1 MEKLNEVSFVND
13 VLHDE
18 VSIKSTKDIE
28 VLDITEK
35 VKEWI
40 SKNGAQDGILTA
52 FSTHTTAGLTINEAE
67 SGLMNDIALQLSKL
81 CPPHAGYYHD
91 RIDDNAHSHLMTS
104 ILSPSET
111 VIVKSG
117 QLALGTWQRILF
129 VECDGPRRRRVLLT
143 FTGKFSG

>member
-1 MEKLNEVSFVND
+1 VND
-13 VLHDE
+13 VIHDE
-18 VSIKSTKDIE
+18 ILVKSTKDIE
-28 VLDITEK
+28 VLDITDS

-40 SKNGAQDGILTA
+40 SKNGIQEGILTA

-67 SGLMNDIALQLSKL
+67 SGLMKDIVSQLSKI

-117 QLALGTWQRILF
+117 QLDLGTWQRILF
-129 VECDGPRRRRVLLT
+129 V
-143 FTGKFSG
+143 